1 MLGGERRGR
10 APRGSAQTLAL
21 KKKKRKKKK
30 GRKREDKVFAC
41 WTGHLKDGNKKVF
54 FSVVGKEKTALLC
67 LGRAMGALVLH
78 EGSGSAGTQ
87 HL

>member
-1 MLGGERRGR
+1 MGRGEAGPQGG
-10 APRGSAQTLAL
+10 QL
-21 KKKKRKKKK
+21 KLLLSKKKRKKKK
-30 GRKREDKVFAC
+30 GREREDKVFAC